1 MGAHTAKHCKQGNSK
16 GFTLIELM
24 IVVAIIGILA
34 AIAIPAYQTYT
45 IRSQVAEGITLAS
58 SAKTQ
63 VVEAYHDDGE
73 APADRAEAGMT
84 ATATDTAGSYV
95 ESIDVQDDSLV
106 ITFDLAANTAI
117 AGQTLYLTP
126 YENGGG
132 NVVWRCGNQAAPS
145 AGGAALP
152 LMGTDAGGNTASY
165 IASTISSRYLPAS
178 CR

>member
-1 MGAHTAKHCKQGNSK
+1 MGAHTTQHGTASSEN

-45 IRSQVAEGITLAS
+45 IRSQVAEGLTLANT
-58 SAKTQ
+58 AKTQ

-73 APADRAEAGMT
+73 APADRTRVGMT
-84 ATATDTAGSYV
+84 AAGADTAGSYV
-95 ESIDVQDDSLV
+95 ESVDVQDGSLV
-106 ITFDLAANTAI
+106 ITFGLAANAAI

-132 NVVWRCGNQAAPS
+132 NIVWRCGNQAAPTS
-145 AGGAALP
+145 GGSALP
-152 LMGTDAGGNTASY
+152 LMGSDAGGNTASY
-165 IASTISSRYLPAS
+165 VASTVSSRYLPAS